1 MCIVFKGF
9 AVSTLL
15 QLIYLIPI
23 RWELVD
29 YWEMQMKLEDIVTS
43 LELSKKLKELGVKQ
57 ESFLYWV
64 KLKHDFDLFFY
75 QESVFDIPQGES
87 CSAYTAAE
95 LFNLLPRFIYS
106 QHAHAKFFLE
116 ISKDAASG
124 ADGRD
129 ARVKYYSS
137 DCDDYLYDAI
147 FVDENFAN
155 ALAKMLIYL
164 IENNLIK
171 L

>member
-1 MCIVFKGF
+1 MCIVDKGF

-15 QLIYLIPI
+15 QIIYLIPI
-23 RWELVD
+23 RWELVG

-43 LELSKKLKELGVKQ
+43 LDLSKKLDELGFERDSLFNWVCTENANYIIEETREIQ
-57 ESFLYWV
+57 DYSFSWN
-64 KLKHDFDLFFY
+64 
-75 QESVFDIPQGES
+75 
-87 CSAYTAAE
+87 AYTAAE

-116 ISKDAASG
+116 ISKDAASSG
-124 ADGRD
+124 DSRD

-137 DCDDYLYDAI
+137 DCDDYLYDAL

-171 L
+171 P

>member
-95 LFNLLPRFIYS
+95 L
-106 QHAHAKFFLE
+106 LE
-116 ISKDAASG
+116 HFEDSVNVIKNRG
-124 ADGRD
+124 A
-129 ARVKYYSS
+129 YIE
-137 DCDDYLYDAI
+137 YLVEYADI
-147 FVDENFAN
+147 FTNDFQSAAN